1 MHFGCNIIIK
11 LKHLS
16 FLVVVLLS
24 SYSFQMKNPDE
35 SSCVEIQKNTIKDL
49 YNTLNLNGKLNYQ
62 AFKYAYSGY
71 QVLEPKC
78 KKDLLT
84 IIDYSLN
91 SSEKRLFLVDLKEER
106 LVYHTYVAHGKNTG
120 LDTAKYFSNILD
132 SKQTSLGFFITGK
145 TYYGKNGYSLKLMGM
160 ESGINDMA
168 EERAIVIH
176 GANYVSKNFISQHGR
191 LGRSWGC
198 PALPSEL
205 NREIIDLIKNGSLVF
220 SYSDRTKYPQ
230 SSPIL
235 RKSLMVNT

>member
-1 MHFGCNIIIK
+1 MHSGSNIIIK
-11 LKHLS
+11 LKHLL
-16 FLVVVLLS
+16 FLVMVLLS

-35 SSCVEIQKNTIKDL
+35 SFCVDIQKNTVKDL
-49 YNTLNLNGKLNYQ
+49 YETLNLKDKLNYQ
-62 AFKYAYSGY
+62 AFEYAYFGY
-71 QVLEPKC
+71 QVLESKC
-78 KKDLLT
+78 KKNLLT
-84 IIDYSLN
+84 IIDYSLS

-120 LDTAKYFSNILD
+120 LDTAKYFSNTLD

-145 TYYGKNGYSLKLMGM
+145 TYYGKNGYSLKLIGM
-160 ESGINDMA
+160 ESGINDLA

-205 NREIIDLIKNGSLVF
+205 NQEIIDLIKNGSLVF
-220 SYSDRTKYPQ
+220 SYSDRTKYAQ

-235 RKSLMVNT
+235 GKAILVNT